1 MVIDGRWVTVGS
13 TNLDPRSFALS
24 EELNLIVYDRTVA
37 RRMDDIF
44 TTDLSYATVVDY
56 ETWRRRGMRSRLF
69 ELLAFP
75 MRDLF

>member
-1 MVIDGRWVTVGS
+1 VTVGS
-13 TNLDPRSFALS
+13 TNLDPPSFALS